1 MYVKR
6 KSFANCNKNINK
18 KYYQTGDMMSQIYNY
33 SSGQTKINFNLTRDY
48 EYVSMYFYSYFVQKR
63 GCNLMDIFFRCDRS
77 IRSRDVDHHYLNFVL
92 SLLEHKNVFT
102 HINNVGLVAHSYFN
116 NFNYHLERKKETFL
130 AILYRRLIQK
140 MVKKL
145 GVFEFW
151 NIFFLYVLF
160 SCKNFPF

>member
-1 MYVKR
+1 
-6 KSFANCNKNINK
+6 
-18 KYYQTGDMMSQIYNY
+18 MSIFHEI
-33 SSGQTKINFNLTRDY
+33 T
-48 EYVSMYFYSYFVQKR
+48 SMYQCIFIHILCRREAAISWIYSFDAIEVLGR
-63 GCNLMDIFFRCDRS
+63 ETS
-77 IRSRDVDHHYLNFVL
+77 IIIIWIFVL

-160 SCKNFPF
+160 SCKNFPFWNTK